1 MKSFLWILV
10 ATLSVAACGGG
21 GDGGG
26 NPGTPQPSSGI
37 GSAGGTVTGPNGSQV
52 VVPAGALST
61 NTSIAVAQSSQGA
74 PPLPA
79 GMTSAGEMFALT
91 PHGTQ
96 FAAPVTI
103 KIPYDSSATT
113 SGAAPVLYKTNAQN
127 QWEPVSGAAF
137 DSGVATA
144 QISSFSYTQVVVPP
158 LTRNEPQ
165 RAWDFWLW
173 PGDGSE
179 IIVLDAGEQVGGD
192 VDELITFGES
202 SALTAEFSTL
212 TQTLLEDFDANGYV
226 FGTNNGVTYGALAE
240 APDGLLGTPEPIGSS
255 TLFQQAQSFR
265 KNAAN
270 ARLTYTITAVTI
282 IAEDFNPPLLTGP
295 APLVGFVE
303 FDLIGRSAREDFY
316 RTAGT
321 ASVFGANEHFF
332 FEAETN
338 GDSPEMLWFPEKFQF
353 RVEDSAFGPETDPPT
368 SCVGTRATLKLVRP
382 IPIPIDLSQIDV
394 GEEFTVH
401 SLLTTE
407 AHNRRGGRAAGDCQ
421 ASYVGAYLRDPAEIG
436 GTTIE
441 FEGLEPTNNPL
452 PLEQPPQL
460 PPDPVE
466 CTAAT
471 NPLAEAGVLQFEDA
485 NFAVDESPRAVRKV
499 AVTRT
504 GGAAGKVSVNFA
516 TSDGTATNGDDYT
529 TTNTTVFFADG
540 EAGRRLVNVPIRRDI
555 RPEGNETVQLALS
568 QPGGCAALGAQT
580 TATLTIVDDSAI
592 VPVPTFTIGGSVAGL
607 EGTGLVIEERT
618 TGVRVTPTANSDFTF
633 AYRFPQGTPYSVRIA
648 SHPTNPIQTCAVN
661 NPTGTIQD
669 ADVTD
674 VNIICFTQPPSGSL
688 DVTFG
693 SSGRVTNGLAAGAD
707 AIALQTDGKI
717 VALGNNRLARYNTDG
732 SLDAAF
738 GTAGQVT
745 ASFSGIQDT
754 AFDVAVQ
761 GDGKIVVVGVSRPGG
776 INARNDFAIARFN
789 ADGTV
794 DTTFGTAGKAYVDF
808 LGGHD
813 DANAVIVQPDGRIA
827 LIGYAATDAGGSA
840 FDFAVARLTAAGAL
854 DTTFDS
860 DGRATV
866 DVAGELDRA
875 YAAALQPDGAIVL
888 AGEVRADRSDPGD
901 VGLARLTVDG
911 ALDTT
916 FGSGGTVH
924 IDYADLDPS
933 DGDPADSDQANDVA
947 IQTDG
952 KIVIAGHALVGST
965 TDFMIARL
973 NADGSRDASFGTAGL
988 VTTPFGTLQ
997 DLARAVVIQPD
1008 GAIVAAGQASAS
1020 TGTDFGLVRLLS
1032 DGRFDSS
1039 FGGGGGLIVDFFGS
1053 SDAARALA
1061 LQPDGKIVV
1070 AGVARNGTSNGVGL
1084 ARVNP

>member
-1 MKSFLWILV
+1 MIKSFLWILV

-79 GMTSAGEMFALT
+79 SMTGAGEMFALT

-103 KIPYDSSATT
+103 TIPYDSSATN
-113 SGAAPVLYKTNAQN
+113 GAAPVLYKTNAQN
-127 QWEPVSGAAF
+127 QWEPVSGATFA
-137 DSGVATA
+137 SGVATA

-212 TQTLLEDFDANGYV
+212 TQTLLEDFEANGYV

-255 TLFQQAQSFR
+255 TLFQQAQSFK

-303 FDLIGRSAREDFY
+303 FDLIGRTAQQDFY
-316 RTAGT
+316 RAAGT

-353 RVEDSAFGPETDPPT
+353 RVEDSTFGPETDPPT
-368 SCVGTRATLKLVRP
+368 GCVGTRATLKLVRP

-421 ASYVGAYLRDPAEIG
+421 ASYVGAYLRDPAAIG

-452 PLEQPPQL
+452 PLEQQPQL

-499 AVTRT
+499 AITRS
-504 GGAAGKVSVNFA
+504 GGATGKVSVSFA
-516 TSDGTATNGDDYT
+516 TSEGTATSGDDYT
-529 TTNTTVFFADG
+529 ATNTTVFFADG

-568 QPGGCAALGAQT
+568 QPGGCAALGTQT

-592 VPVPTFTIGGSVAGL
+592 VPVPTFTVGGSVAGL

-618 TGVRVTPTANSDFTF
+618 TGVRVTPTANGDFTF

-648 SHPTNPIQTCAVN
+648 SHPTNPLQTCAVN
-661 NPTGTIQD
+661 NPTGTIGD
-669 ADVTD
+669 ADIAD
-674 VNIICFTQPPSGSL
+674 VNVICFTQPPSGSL

-693 SSGRVTNGLAAGAD
+693 SSGRVTTGLASGAD
-707 AIALQTDGKI
+707 AIALQSDGKI

-745 ASFSGIQDT
+745 ASFSGIQD
-754 AFDVAVQ
+754 AALDVAVQ

-794 DTTFGTAGKAYVDF
+794 DTAFGADGKAYVDF

-813 DANAVIVQPDGRIA
+813 EANALIVQADGRIA
-827 LIGYAATDAGGSA
+827 LIGHAATDVGGSA
-840 FDFAVARLTAAGAL
+840 FDFAVARLTDAGVL

-866 DVAGELDRA
+866 NVAGELDRA

-901 VGLARLTVDG
+901 VGLARLTATG

-916 FGSGGTVH
+916 FGSGGTAH
-924 IDYADLDPS
+924 IDYAD
-933 DGDPADSDQANDVA
+933 DSDQANDVA

-973 NADGSRDASFGTAGL
+973 NADGSRDTSFGTAGL

-1032 DGRFDSS
+1032 DGTFDSS
-1039 FGGGGGLIVDFFGS
+1039 FGGGGALIVDFFGS

-1061 LQPDGKIVV
+1061 LQSDGKIVA
-1070 AGVARNGTSNGVGL
+1070 AGFARNGTSNGVGL
-1084 ARVNP
+1084 VRINP